1 MFKLNLKVVAVLF
14 STAFFSFISCVFV
27 NFAFILLYSTSYS
40 IWRTFVVPLE
50 NFEVVSFDCL
60 KM

>member
-1 MFKLNLKVVAVLF
+1 MFKLILKVVAVLF
-14 STAFFSFISCVFV
+14 STAFFGFISCVFV
-27 NFAFILLYSTSYS
+27 NFAFILLHSTSYS